1 MSIRKSLKLGFTNMD
16 IADICPNFLNK
27 NSIKMLKERCLVM
40 EESTINQ
47 VDETVWYENDQ
58 PIKEFLESFRK
69 PAILEADHQAEEL
82 SWVKIMYN
90 SN

>member
-1 MSIRKSLKLGFTNMD
+1 
-16 IADICPNFLNK
+16 
-27 NSIKMLKERCLVM
+27 M
-40 EESTINQ
+40 EELLINP

-82 SWVKIMYN
+82 SWIEIMN
-90 SN
+90 NPTQI